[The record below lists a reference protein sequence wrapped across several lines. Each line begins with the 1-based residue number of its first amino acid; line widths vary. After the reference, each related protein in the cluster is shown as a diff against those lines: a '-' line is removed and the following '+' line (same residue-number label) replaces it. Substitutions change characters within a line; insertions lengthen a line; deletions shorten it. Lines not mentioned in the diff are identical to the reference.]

1 MRYFITT
8 FIALLFFGCGGS
20 NDKANNKQP
29 TSTYQVVEKDI
40 QTPPDQGG
48 YGFEKIAADLGY
60 STYVWSEEKDK
71 TFFGDPRA
79 KKGGSIHFING
90 YFPNTMRIHGQNSN
104 LLINNRTISELC
116 YEALLSLHP
125 VTLEFIPSLA
135 SHWFVSEDKMTYK
148 FRINPDAR
156 WWDGMPVTSD
166 DVIATWDLMMDE
178 TILEPSSQ
186 LVYEKYERPVA
197 ESKYI
202 VSVTSKSLNWRNLLY
217 FSASMS
223 LHPHH
228 ILKDIDGTEY
238 LENYAF
244 TLIPGTGPYKIEDKN
259 IKNQESYVLE
269 RRDDYWAKD
278 VPFKRYSYNFDKIKI
293 SAIKENDALVYE
305 KFKKGEQD
313 IYPVRKARRW
323 VEETNFEASEKGWV
337 KKHKIYSDIP
347 VGTRGYFFNMRE
359 WPFDDKRVRY
369 AFSYLYDREK
379 INRELMYN
387 EYVPIHSQ
395 YSNSVYENPN
405 NEKFNYNPE
414 KALELLKQA
423 GYTKRNSDGWL
434 VQEGTG
440 KVLRFEINIYKSLEE
455 RVTTLQQML
464 KEYGIDMQIKFM
476 DFNSII
482 KNVNERNFK
491 ITSFGYSGLA
501 FPNPETSMQSSLAD
515 KNNNNNIWGFKSAR
529 VDELLKEYDVA
540 FDITKRIK
548 IIQEIDGIWA
558 EVHPTAY
565 GLGENNR
572 KTMWWNKFGYPDWVH
587 SRYGGEFWDAFTY
600 WWYDEE
606 ADARLKSAMS
616 NDQDL
621 PIEPIEIKFW
631 PAYKVKNI

>member
-1 MRYFITT
+1 MRYFTITLIT
-8 FIALLFFGCGGS
+8 LVLIGCGGGS
-20 NDKANNKQP
+20 DKSGKQESV
-29 TSTYQVVEKDI
+29 TNARMVDKDLL
-40 QTPPDQGG
+40 TPAEQGG
-48 YGFEKIAADLGY
+48 YGFEKIANDLGFI
-60 STYVWSEEKDK
+60 TYEWSQEKDK

-79 KKGGSIHFING
+79 KKGGVINFI
-90 YFPNTMRIHGQNSN
+90 YSHFPNTMRIHGQNSN
-104 LLINNRTISELC
+104 LLLNSQTIAALC
-116 YEALLSLHP
+116 YESLLGLHP
-125 VTLEFIPSLA
+125 LNLEFIPRLA
-135 SHWFVSEDKMTYK
+135 SHWLVSEDKMTFK

-178 TILEPSSQ
+178 TILDPSSQ
-186 LVYEKYERPVA
+186 LVYQKYERPVA

-202 VSVTSKSLNWRNLLY
+202 VSVTSKTLNWRNLLY
-217 FSASMS
+217 FAVSMD

-228 ILKDIDGTEY
+228 ILKDLDGTDF
-238 LENYAF
+238 LEKYAF
-244 TLIPGTGPYKIEDKN
+244 SLIPGTGPYKIDNKN

-269 RRDDYWAKD
+269 RRDNYWAKNY
-278 VPFKRYSYNFDKIKI
+278 PMKRYLYNFDKIKI
-293 SAIKENDALVYE
+293 SSIKENDALIYE

-313 IYPVRKARRW
+313 IYQVRKARRW
-323 VEETNFEASEKGWV
+323 VEETDFEGTEKGWV

-347 VGTRGYFFNMRE
+347 VGTGGYFFNMRE
-359 WPFDDKRVRY
+359 WPFDDKKVRY

-395 YSNSVYENPN
+395 YANSVYENPN

-414 KALELLKQA
+414 RALELLRDA
-423 GYTKRNSDGWL
+423 GYTKRNSEGWL
-434 VQEGTG
+434 VQEGSG
-440 KVLRFEINIYKSLEE
+440 KVLRFEINIYKSIED

-491 ITSFGYSGLA
+491 ITSFKYTGLA

-515 KNNNNNIWGFKSAR
+515 KNNNNNIWGFKSER
-529 VDELLKEYDVA
+529 VDELLKEYDIA
-540 FDITKRIK
+540 FDMQERIK

-572 KTMWWNKFGYPDWVH
+572 KTMWWNKFGYPEWVH
-587 SRYGGEFWDAFTY
+587 SRYGGEFWDAFTF
-600 WWYDEE
+600 WWYDED
-606 ADARLKSAMS
+606 ADAKLKSAMS
-616 NDQDL
+616 NDQSL
-621 PIEPIEIKFW
+621 PIDPVEIKYW
-631 PAYKVKNI
+631 PAYKVNNL

>member
-1 MRYFITT
+1 MKYIITT
-8 FIALLFFGCGGS
+8 LITLFLIGCGGS
-20 NDKANNKQP
+20 NDKESKQSSASD
-29 TSTYQVVEKDI
+29 TQMIEKDI
-40 QTPPDQGG
+40 KTSAEEGG
-48 YGFEKIAADLGY
+48 YGFEKIADDLGFI
-60 STYVWSEEKDK
+60 TYEWSQEKDK

-79 KKGGSIHFING
+79 KKGGSINFING

-104 LLINNRTISELC
+104 LLLNNQTIGLC
-116 YEALLSLHP
+116 YEGLLSLHP

-186 LVYEKYERPVA
+186 LVYQKYERPVA

-217 FSASMS
+217 FSVSMQ

-228 ILKDIDGTEY
+228 LLKDLDGTDF
-238 LENYAF
+238 LEKYAF
-244 TLIPGTGPYKIEDKN
+244 SLIPGTGPYRIEDKN
-259 IKNQESYVLE
+259 IKNQESYLLE
-269 RRDDYWAKD
+269 RRHDYWAKD
-278 VPFKRYSYNFDKIKI
+278 DPMKRYMYNFDKIKI
-293 SAIKENDALVYE
+293 SAIKENDALIFE

-313 IYPVRKARRW
+313 IYQVRKARRW
-323 VEETNFEASEKGWV
+323 IEETNFEAAEKGWV

-347 VGTRGYFFNMRE
+347 VGTGGYFFNMRE
-359 WPFDDKRVRY
+359 WPFNDKRVRY

-379 INRELMYN
+379 INKELMYN

-395 YSNSVYENPN
+395 YANSDYENPN
-405 NEKFNYNPE
+405 NEIFNYNPQ
-414 KALELLKQA
+414 KALELLKKA

-434 VQEGTG
+434 VQEGSG
-440 KVLRFEINIYKSLEE
+440 RVLRFEINIYKTIED

-491 ITSFGYSGLA
+491 ITSFKYSGLV

-515 KNNNNNIWGFKSAR
+515 KNNNNNIWGFKSER
-529 VDELLKEYDVA
+529 VDELLKEYDIA
-540 FDITKRIK
+540 FDMQERIN

-558 EVHPTAY
+558 ETHPTAY

-587 SRYGGEFWDAFTY
+587 TRYGGEFWDAFTF
-600 WWYDEE
+600 WWYDDE
-606 ADARLKSAMS
+606 AGVKLKSAMS
-616 NDQDL
+616 NDQSL
-621 PIEPIEIKFW
+621 PIDPIEIKYW
-631 PAYKVKNI
+631 PAYKVNNL